1 VPCLS
6 GHFILTNLLKELSIM
21 ALHTAE
27 VLSAKISAVGKS
39 AGELQSAIQE
49 VAVQAVGYSIEHSDI
64 RFGQKL
70 FDVLP
75 NGMRRQSLVA
85 FLEKHGNFAYSK
97 DEKCF
102 KFFKGL
108 GEPRVFDETA
118 LMAISWATATKET
131 IVSSYD
137 LELIMTKAI
146 KAMEKAFK
154 ENEKSGVKLENTL
167 AYDYMVSARD
177 SYNADKYSAEQQA
190 DDLKVA

>member
-1 VPCLS
+1 
-6 GHFILTNLLKELSIM
+6 M

-27 VLSAKISAVGKS
+27 VLQQKISAVGKS

-75 NGMRRQSLVA
+75 TGVRRQSLVA

-97 DEKCF
+97 EEKCF

-154 ENEKSGVKLENTL
+154 ENEKSGVKLENTM
-167 AYDYMVSARD
+167 AYDYMVQARD
-177 SYNADKYSAEQQA
+177 AFNEAKYTEQAE
-190 DDLKVA
+190 LKAA

>member
-1 VPCLS
+1 
-6 GHFILTNLLKELSIM
+6 M
-21 ALHTAE
+21 ALYSAE
-27 VLSAKISAVGKS
+27 VLNDKISAVGKT
-39 AGELQSAIQE
+39 AGELQTAIQD
-49 VAVQAVGYSIEHSDI
+49 VAVQAVGYSIEHGDI
-64 RFGQKL
+64 RYGQKL

-75 NGMRRQSLVA
+75 SGVRRASLVA

-108 GEPRVFDETA
+108 GEPRQFDELA
-118 LMAISWATATKET
+118 LMAINWASATKET

-154 ENEKSGVKLENTL
+154 EHEKSGVKLENTS
-167 AYDYMVSARD
+167 AYDFMVSARD
-177 SYNADKYSAEQQA
+177 SYNAEKYATPANEA
-190 DDLKVA
+190 DLKVA

>member
-1 VPCLS
+1 
-6 GHFILTNLLKELSIM
+6 M
-21 ALHTAE
+21 ALHSAE
-27 VLSAKISAVGKS
+27 VLNSKISAVGKS

-75 NGMRRQSLVA
+75 NGVRRQSLVA
-85 FLEKHGNFAYSK
+85 FLEKHGNFAWSK
-97 DEKCF
+97 EEKCF

-108 GEPRVFDETA
+108 GEPRVFDEVA
-118 LMAISWATATKET
+118 LMEMNWASASKET

-137 LELIMTKAI
+137 LETIMTKAI

-154 ENEKSGVKLENTL
+154 EHEKSGVKIENSEV
-167 AYDYMVSARD
+167 YDYLVSARD
-177 SYNADKYSAEQQA
+177 SYNANKYSVDAE
-190 DDLKVA
+190 LKVA

>member
-1 VPCLS
+1 
-6 GHFILTNLLKELSIM
+6 M
-21 ALHTAE
+21 ALYSAE
-27 VLSAKISAVGKS
+27 VLNDKISAVGKS
-39 AGELQSAIQE
+39 AGELQTAIQD
-49 VAVQAVGYSIEHSDI
+49 VAVQAVGYSIEHGDI

-75 NGMRRQSLVA
+75 SGVRRASLVA

-97 DEKCF
+97 EDKCF

-108 GEPRVFDETA
+108 GEPRQFDETA
-118 LMAISWATATKET
+118 LMAINWASATKET

-154 ENEKSGVKLENTL
+154 EHEKSGVKLENTS
-167 AYDYMVSARD
+167 AYDFMVSARD
-177 SYNADKYSAEQQA
+177 SYNAEKYATPANEA
-190 DDLKVA
+190 DLKVA

>member
-1 VPCLS
+1 
-6 GHFILTNLLKELSIM
+6 M

-27 VLSAKISAVGKS
+27 VLQQKISAVGKS
-39 AGELQSAIQE
+39 ASELQSAIQE

-75 NGMRRQSLVA
+75 NGVRRQSLVA
-85 FLEKHGNFAYSK
+85 YLEKHGNFAYSK
-97 DEKCF
+97 EEKCF

-154 ENEKSGVKLENTL
+154 ENEKSGVKLENTM
-167 AYDYMVSARD
+167 AYDYMVQARD
-177 SYNADKYSAEQQA
+177 AFNEAKYTEQAE
-190 DDLKVA
+190 LKAA

>member
-1 VPCLS
+1 
-6 GHFILTNLLKELSIM
+6 M

-27 VLSAKISAVGKS
+27 VLNDKISAVGKT

-75 NGMRRQSLVA
+75 NGVRRQSLVA

-97 DEKCF
+97 EDKCF

-108 GEPRVFDETA
+108 GEARTFDETA

-167 AYDYMVSARD
+167 AYDYLVAARD
-177 SYNADKYSAEQQA
+177 GYNAEKYAQTEQA
-190 DDLKVA
+190 DSLKVA

>member
-1 VPCLS
+1 
-6 GHFILTNLLKELSIM
+6 M
-21 ALHTAE
+21 ALLTAE
-27 VLSAKISAVGKS
+27 VLNSKITAVGKS
-39 AGELQSAIQE
+39 ASELQSAIQE
-49 VAVQAVGYSIEHSDI
+49 VAVQAVGYSIEHGDI

-75 NGMRRQSLVA
+75 NGVRRQSLVA

-97 DEKCF
+97 EEKCF

-108 GEPRVFDETA
+108 GEPRVFDEQA
-118 LMAISWATATKET
+118 LMSASWATATKET

-154 ENEKSGVKLENTL
+154 EHEKSGVKIENSL
-167 AYDYMVSARD
+167 AYDYLVAARD
-177 SYNADKYSAEQQA
+177 GFNAEKYATPANEA
-190 DDLKVA
+190 DLKVA

>member
-1 VPCLS
+1 
-6 GHFILTNLLKELSIM
+6 M

-27 VLSAKISAVGKS
+27 VLQQKISAVGKS

-75 NGMRRQSLVA
+75 NGVRRQSLVA
-85 FLEKHGNFAYSK
+85 YLEKHGNFAYSK
-97 DEKCF
+97 EEKCF

-154 ENEKSGVKLENTL
+154 ENEKSGVKLENTM
-167 AYDYMVSARD
+167 AYDYMVQARD
-177 SYNADKYSAEQQA
+177 AFNEAKYTEQAE
-190 DDLKVA
+190 LKAA